1 MVSIST
7 VEDQLRRTGHHIGLW
22 GRSEVKE
29 LCNILLP
36 GEVITDC
43 VNGHYLNGFAMIC
56 ATNQRIIL
64 VDSKPMFLTVEDIRY
79 DMIAEID
86 YSHSLLNAT
95 VRIFTP
101 TKSLQFTSW
110 NITRMRR
117 LATNAQQHVLAI
129 RQFQNA
135 HSQAFAQNYQVGQ
148 IQKPQ
153 PVPQANLSSPQ
164 MANYDNR
171 TQGGEDEISLAS
183 IAINHALTDK
193 NEKLVN
199 NPITAFSSNS
209 SSPFAYPSDP
219 FSRNSFRSR
228 NTSWPRKGLIPR
240 R

>member
-1 MVSIST
+1 
-7 VEDQLRRTGHHIGLW
+7 
-22 GRSEVKE
+22 
-29 LCNILLP
+29 
-36 GEVITDC
+36 
-43 VNGHYLNGFAMIC
+43 
-56 ATNQRIIL
+56 
-64 VDSKPMFLTVEDIRY
+64 MFLTVEDIRY

-164 MANYDNR
+164 LANYINR

-193 NEKLVN
+193 NETLVN
-199 NPITAFSSNS
+199 NPVTAFSSSS